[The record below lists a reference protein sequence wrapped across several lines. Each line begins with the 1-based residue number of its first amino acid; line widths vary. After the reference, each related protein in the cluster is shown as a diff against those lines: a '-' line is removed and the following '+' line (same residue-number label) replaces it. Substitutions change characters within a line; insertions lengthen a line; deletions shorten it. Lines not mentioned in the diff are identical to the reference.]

1 MSKTTTVTGTVKV
14 GRWTYPARRD
24 HAATDA
30 PATTRNE
37 KRDGSGEWV
46 DVLDSKVADTFVADE
61 QPQALTGVVAP
72 VEQSADFQ
80 SARAVYENIFDSF
93 AVTGDELAVEGLTEK
108 RATELATYLTTVTVK
123 DHAGQDIP
131 LLVRHTD
138 GGENGKTVVWQSWET
153 YDSIDTAEAL
163 ARFDAAVPADLK
175 VKERKIRTNTAV
187 TNNTHKKPG
196 KSSWKAGTPCPQG
209 HILNGT
215 NLYIM
220 PSGRKQC
227 KDCRAGYP
235 SNI

>member
-14 GRWTYPARRD
+14 GRWTYGAKKVGD
-24 HAATDA
+24 TI
-30 PATTRNE
+30 TYE
-37 KRDGSGEWV
+37 KRDKDATVVEANE
-46 DVLDSKVADTFVADE
+46 KVAATFVADE
-61 QPQALTGVVAP
+61 QPEAITGVVAP
-72 VEQSADFQ
+72 TEQSNDFRD
-80 SARAVYENIFDSF
+80 ARLVYENIFDSF
-93 AVTGDELAVEGLTEK
+93 AVTGDELPVEGLTEK

-123 DHAGQDIP
+123 DHAGQEIP
-131 LLVRHTD
+131 LVVRD
-138 GGENGKTVVWQSWET
+138 AKGGDNGKTVIWQSWET

-163 ARFDAAVPADLK
+163 RRFDEAIPTNLV

-196 KSSWKAGTPCPQG
+196 KSTWKAGTPCPQG
-209 HILNGT
+209 HILNGS
-215 NLYIM
+215 NLYVM